1 MPISDSPTFICQTT
15 FHRRTRPVWVSGR
28 MDEIFYGAALVKPF
42 G

>member
-1 MPISDSPTFICQTT
+1 MECTTTYSPQLDEA